1 MPDGAKQA
9 VLDRV
14 LGYARN
20 HTQITWIGVTQGNF
34 EGHTLAEWAIVG
46 RNGDSL
52 PPETTGTQ
60 VSCFELYLLAMLQA
74 GQAPLKK
81 GQTARQFMDAF
92 FLKVLPNDAILFKKG
107 KPGQGWVDGLRGK
120 KPLTVYDHI
129 HDDGSPKR
137 KMPSA
142 GQLVF
147 FNGLAHVCMATG
159 SAVTTMVRSARSV
172 SPEILSFWGPF
183 PNFGEPRVQPTA
195 VYHSTIGEMRDY
207 MIAAA
212 NAGLSHSPTTADQYD
227 IRFADPF
234 WA

>member
-20 HTQITWIGVTQGNF
+20 HTQMTWIGATLGNF
-34 EGHTLAEWAIVG
+34 EGHTLVHWAIEG
-46 RNGDSL
+46 NRDSL
-52 PPETTGTQ
+52 PPETTDTQ

-92 FLKVLPNDAILFKKG
+92 FLKVIPNDANLSKKG

-120 KPLTVYDHI
+120 KPLTKYDHL
-129 HDDGSPKR
+129 HEDGSAKR
-137 KMPSA
+137 KAMPSA

-159 SAVTTMVRSARSV
+159 SAVTTMVKLAYNV

-183 PNFGEPRVQPTA
+183 PDLNEPHVQPTV
-195 VYHSTIGEMRDY
+195 VYHSTISEMRDY
-207 MIAAA
+207 MIATA
-212 NAGLSHSPTTADQYD
+212 NAGLGHSPTTADQYD